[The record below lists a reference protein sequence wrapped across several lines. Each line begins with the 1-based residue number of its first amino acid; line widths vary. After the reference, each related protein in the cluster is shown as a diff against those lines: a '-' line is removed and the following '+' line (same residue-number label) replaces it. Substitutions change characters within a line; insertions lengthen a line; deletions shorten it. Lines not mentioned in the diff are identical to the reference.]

1 MFGESAGCTPFGSIS
16 LFWILGGA
24 HCAVVGLAYHAVPRP
39 GENVSREERDSFEP
53 WLFPHLFIAGYTN
66 TCLAFLACEARR
78 KTFLVTR
85 MRVEQLS
92 REKERLEYERQFAET
107 RLHNS
112 LHASG
117 LSCGDESPGP
127 SNRSTP
133 EACGAVESST
143 PEACPEAEPNQ
154 QRAPRPN
161 LNPLPRRSVASSE
174 PSSGA
179 SDIELTELNTLGRAK
194 AEDRRRGKRTVQ
206 FRVPSR
212 HWRRGVTQ

>member
-1 MFGESAGCTPFGSIS
+1 M
-16 LFWILGGA
+16 
-24 HCAVVGLAYHAVPRP
+24 
-39 GENVSREERDSFEP
+39 
-53 WLFPHLFIAGYTN
+53 LFPHLFIAGSIN

-107 RLHNS
+107 KLHNS

-117 LSCGDESPGP
+117 VSCGDESPGP

-143 PEACPEAEPNQ
+143 PEESPNQ
-154 QRAPRPN
+154 QPAPPAAPRPN
-161 LNPLPRRSVASSE
+161 VNPLPRRSVDASE

-212 HWRRGVTQ
+212 H

>member
-53 WLFPHLFIAGYTN
+53 WLFPHLFIAGYIN

-117 LSCGDESPGP
+117 LSCGDESRGRRIGRRPRRAGP
-127 SNRSTP
+127 SNRRRP
-133 EACGAVESST
+133 K
-143 PEACPEAEPNQ
+143 
-154 QRAPRPN
+154 RAPRPSQTS
-161 LNPLPRRSVASSE
+161 SVLHVR
-174 PSSGA
+174 
-179 SDIELTELNTLGRAK
+179 I
-194 AEDRRRGKRTVQ
+194 
-206 FRVPSR
+206 
-212 HWRRGVTQ
+212 